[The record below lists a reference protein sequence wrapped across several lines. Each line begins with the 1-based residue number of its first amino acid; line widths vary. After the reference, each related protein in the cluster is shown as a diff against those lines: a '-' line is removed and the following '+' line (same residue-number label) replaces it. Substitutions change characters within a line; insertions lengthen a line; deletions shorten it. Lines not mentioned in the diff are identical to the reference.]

1 MEQKIKKLL
10 STIVHPESGRN
21 ILESGIVERVD
32 LQEGKIAVTLRF
44 ENINDFTPD
53 AIVRQVPELAR
64 LLELRESLKALKGPL
79 ANVPEFRRKVQEMVS
94 DEKARAALLSELNL
108 DEK

>member
-1 MEQKIKKLL
+1 M
-10 STIVHPESGRN
+10 
-21 ILESGIVERVD
+21 
-32 LQEGKIAVTLRF
+32 
-44 ENINDFTPD
+44 
-53 AIVRQVPELAR
+53 PELAR